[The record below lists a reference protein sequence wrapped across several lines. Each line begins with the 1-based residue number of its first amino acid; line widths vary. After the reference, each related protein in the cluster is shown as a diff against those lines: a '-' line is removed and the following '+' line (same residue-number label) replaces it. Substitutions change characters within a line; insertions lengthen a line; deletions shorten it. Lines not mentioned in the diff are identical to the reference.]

1 MSTRKK
7 ILRDLK
13 EGRITID
20 EAEKRLKMWSLGK
33 VEEFALLD
41 SQREERSGIPE
52 VVYGA
57 SKSIDQL
64 IQITES
70 MLESNGYALL
80 TRLDEKKTVAL
91 EAQFSD
97 QVVEIMGSGEIHT
110 AIIRQRDW
118 EPPVIDAKIAIIT
131 AGTSDIPY
139 ACEVEA
145 VAYVM
150 GVKSLVFN
158 DVGVAGVHRLIRPL
172 QKIIEED
179 VVAIVVLAGMEG
191 ALPTFIAS
199 LVDIPVI
206 GVPIPTGYGFGGEG
220 ETALAAMLQSCAPG
234 IAVVNIGNGIGA
246 GAFACLIAK
255 KSASRRIA

>member
-1 MSTRKK
+1 MSSQKK
-7 ILRDLK
+7 ILQDLA

-20 EAEKRLKMWSLGK
+20 EAEKRLKVWSLDK

-64 IQITES
+64 IRIIES
-70 MLESNGYALL
+70 MLDSNGYALL
-80 TRLDEKKTVAL
+80 TRLDERKVAAL
-91 EAQFSD
+91 KEQFTA
-97 QVVEIMGSGEIHT
+97 QVVEIMGSGEVHT
-110 AIIRQRDW
+110 VIIRQKKW
-118 EPPVIDAKIAIIT
+118 SPPTIDEKIAIIT

-139 ACEVEA
+139 AHEVEA

-150 GVKSLVFN
+150 GVKSLIFN

-191 ALPTFIAS
+191 ALPTFVAS

-206 GVPIPTGYGFGGEG
+206 GVPVPTGYGFGGEG
-220 ETALAAMLQSCAPG
+220 ETALAAMLQSCALG

-255 KSASRRIA
+255 KSASRRTT